1 MSSPQR
7 ALRHFTMQQSPTASN
22 MDQTSQETQATS
34 QDVASPNTAL
44 SRFQNIRPA
53 RDSSDSNTSTS
64 ESETGSEE
72 GDNAPGG
79 TDTIEESVMPST
91 SVNLGC
97 STQVNTD
104 IAVGATVNTSMLG
117 EFPQVVSKSS
127 APAPT
132 ANLKGEAPMAKQ
144 HTPHEEFI
152 RNGGWEGTV
161 DLLESL
167 RKHEE
172 TLVRLYAKEQAAL
185 RELYACRLK
194 VTQQIHQLSTALW
207 ARTMA
212 DTPSAHQPSGLIP
225 PSATT

>member
-1 MSSPQR
+1 MDDEMSSPQR

-53 RDSSDSNTSTS
+53 RGSSDSSTSTS
-64 ESETGSEE
+64 ASETSSEE
-72 GDNAPGG
+72 GDNAPRG

-91 SVNLGC
+91 GVNLGH

-117 EFPQVVSKSS
+117 QFPQAVSKSS

-144 HTPHEEFI
+144 HTPI
-152 RNGGWEGTV
+152 RTFAGARSFPDATDLADVKYQALPRTICCCLATQFVIKARKLGSGMIGGA
-161 DLLESL
+161 
-167 RKHEE
+167 RP
-172 TLVRLYAKEQAAL
+172 
-185 RELYACRLK
+185 
-194 VTQQIHQLSTALW
+194 LS
-207 ARTMA
+207 
-212 DTPSAHQPSGLIP
+212 
-225 PSATT
+225 